1 MNTIEVRSLAVNLIH
16 NVQVMMINL
25 PMILI
30 MTTVT
35 LTPITIGITSVDDPL
50 SSVGVTELPIVCI

>member
-1 MNTIEVRSLAVNLIH
+1 MYVAYNIYV
-16 NVQVMMINL
+16 MINL

-35 LTPITIGITSVDDPL
+35 LIPITIGTTSLDDPL
-50 SSVGVTELPIVCI
+50 SSVVLLIVGVTELPIIIAWI

>member
-1 MNTIEVRSLAVNLIH
+1 
-16 NVQVMMINL
+16 MMINL

-35 LTPITIGITSVDDPL
+35 LTPTTIGITSVDDPL
-50 SSVGVTELPIVCI
+50 SSVVLLIVGVTELPIVCI